1 MLVRRALLQ
10 RWQVEVLR
18 VLKLYDCVLSVTHLV
33 NLMLFDF
40 QAATFEEFGLRKENT
55 SII

>member
-1 MLVRRALLQ
+1 MFVWRALPQ
-10 RWQVEVLR
+10 RWQVEVPR
-18 VLKLYDCVLSVTHLV
+18 VLKLYDCVLSVTYLV
-33 NLMLFDF
+33 NLILYDF